1 MTPVAPRIAVIT
13 GGGSGIGRA
22 LAVQLSQR
30 GSSVVVV
37 GRREVP
43 LLETT
48 ALCPGVAHAVP
59 CDVTDR
65 TAVFGLIEHIEST
78 LGPID
83 LFIANAGMGIAGE
96 VLDLE
101 PEDWTRIRQ
110 VNLDAVVYGV
120 EAVYPRMVKR
130 GRGQLVH
137 IGSAAGLMPR
147 PGMTPYAAAKHAV
160 TGLTL
165 SLRAEAAQHGI
176 GVSLVCPG
184 PVQTDIVAR
193 SAARGLDGERLSA
206 FTANRG
212 LTAEACATQILRGV
226 ARNQAIVPVTAVA
239 RAEWR
244 LWRLSTRLGMGIAR
258 LRLRAMRRV
267 GG

>member
-1 MTPVAPRIAVIT
+1 MKTQASSIAVIT

-22 LAVQLSQR
+22 LALQLSNS
-30 GSSVVVV
+30 GCTVVVV
-37 GRREVP
+37 GRREAP
-43 LLETT
+43 LTETA
-48 ALCPGVAHAVP
+48 ALCLGTVHTHP

-65 TAVFGLIEHIEST
+65 AAVFALVEHVENTI
-78 LGPID
+78 GPID

-96 VLDLE
+96 VLNLE
-101 PEDWTRIRQ
+101 PDDWTRIRE

-120 EAVYPRMVKR
+120 EAVYPRMAKR

-165 SLRAEAAQHGI
+165 SLRPEAAQHGV

-206 FTANRG
+206 FTAGKG
-212 LTAEACATQILRGV
+212 LTPAACAKQILRGIR
-226 ARNQAIVPVTAVA
+226 RNEALIPITAVA

-244 LWRLSTRLGMGIAR
+244 LWRLSTRLGMAVAH